1 MMKSALTYTVL
12 FILVLMFCSNSFAA
26 EQKVVRVGAFNY
38 YPGIFKD
45 TDGQVKGFYVDALA
59 DIAKRE
65 NIRFEYVY
73 GSWNE
78 SLERIKT
85 GEVDVLTS
93 VAFTAE
99 RAAYL
104 DYGKTPLLTVWG
116 ELYTS
121 LKSEIES
128 IRDVQG
134 KKIAVMK
141 GDFNGKNFIDLAGKF
156 NITCEFVE
164 MRSFEDVFKAIAD
177 KTVDAGVVSST
188 FGVAKQKEYSLRS
201 TGVVF
206 NPFDIFFA
214 VAKGKNS
221 ELIALLDKNLENWRH
236 QEYSVFNQARQK
248 WSYGSVGKMSIVP
261 PWLKNSL
268 VGLAVLVFIATFFIV
283 ILRRQVQK
291 ATAVILESKAVL
303 LESESTLRNYIENS
317 PAGIFIADENGHYLE
332 VNPAACLMVGY
343 SREEL
348 LGMTILDIVSPEL
361 VELNIQK
368 FSQLKLT
375 GCLKFELEF
384 VHKNGSQGCLSLSA
398 VKLSDIRCMGFA
410 TDITEAKKAVQEKA
424 VLEAKLHQAQKME
437 SVGRLAGGVAH
448 DFNNMLG
455 VIMGNADMALMEM
468 NLSDS
473 LFHEL
478 MEIRK
483 AAERSADLTRQLLAF
498 AKKQTVAPK
507 ILDLNETVESMLKML
522 QRLIGEDINLNWRP
536 ETNLWKVNID
546 PSQIDQILV
555 NLCVNARDSIDN
567 IGNITIEIKNISA
580 FSSLSSYHADFEPG
594 EYVCL
599 TVSDDGCGMNKE
611 TQLQIFEPF
620 FTTKGVGEGTGL
632 GLATVYGA
640 VKQNNGYINVY
651 SESGL
656 GSKFSIYLP
665 RYVQIVEPVSEPAI
679 LELSLTGDE
688 TILLVE
694 DEQAILRM
702 VAKMLEMK
710 GYTVLQANTP
720 EEALQLAAENSGV
733 IKLLITDVIMPEV
746 NGRDLAKQLLVLYP
760 QFKALFMSGYTAD
773 VIARRGVLDHGV
785 SYIQKPF
792 SLNELSIKVRE
803 VLDY

>member
-1 MMKSALTYTVL
+1 MKSAFFYTVI
-12 FILVLMFCSNSFAA
+12 FILAIIFCSNSFAA
-26 EQKVVRVGAFNY
+26 EQRVVRVGAFNY

-45 TDGQVKGFYVDALA
+45 KDGQIKGFYVDALA

-73 GSWNE
+73 GSWSE
-78 SLERIKT
+78 GLERIKS

-99 RAAYL
+99 RATYL

-116 ELYTS
+116 ELYTTLGS
-121 LKSEIES
+121 DIDSVLH
-128 IRDVQG
+128 VQG

-141 GDFNGKNFIDLAGKF
+141 GDFNGKYFMDLVGKF
-156 NITCEFVE
+156 NIPCQFIE
-164 MRSFEDVFKAIAD
+164 MPGFEDVFRAIVD
-177 KTVDAGVVSST
+177 KTVDAGVVNST
-188 FGVAKQKEYSLRS
+188 FGAAKQKEYSLRS

-214 VAKGKNS
+214 VGKGKNS
-221 ELIALLDKNLENWRH
+221 ELIALFDRNLENWRH
-236 QEYSVFNQARQK
+236 QENSVFNQARQK
-248 WSYGSVGKMSIVP
+248 WSHGAVGKMRIIP
-261 PWLKNSL
+261 PWLKNSII
-268 VGLAVLVFIATFFIV
+268 GLAVLVFIASFFIV
-283 ILRRQVQK
+283 MLQKQVKK
-291 ATAVILESKAVL
+291 ATADILESKAVL
-303 LESESTLRNYIENS
+303 RESESTLRNYIENS
-317 PAGIFIADENGHYLE
+317 PAGIFVADENGHYLE
-332 VNPAACLMVGY
+332 INPAACLITGY

-361 VELNIQK
+361 VDLNIQK

-384 VHKNGSQGCLSLSA
+384 VHKSGRSGCMLLSA
-398 VKLSDIRCMGFA
+398 VKLPDSRYMGFA
-410 TDITEAKKAVQEKA
+410 TDITEAKKAEQEKA
-424 VLEAKLHQAQKME
+424 VLEAQLQQAQKME

-455 VIMGNADMALMEM
+455 VILGHADMALMGMDPSEPFYA
-468 NLSDS
+468 D
-473 LFHEL
+473 F
-478 MEIRK
+478 MEIRH

-498 AKKQTVAPK
+498 ARKQTVSPRR
-507 ILDLNETVESMLKML
+507 LDLNEIVESMFKML
-522 QRLIGEDINLNWRP
+522 QRLIGEDISLIWKP
-536 ETNLWKVNID
+536 EENLWKVNVD
-546 PSQIDQILV
+546 PSQIDQILA
-555 NLCVNARDSIDN
+555 NLCVNARDSIVN
-567 IGNITIEIKNISA
+567 IGSITIETKNISA
-580 FSSLSSYHADFEPG
+580 FTNLNSYHADFEPG

-599 TVSDDGCGMNKE
+599 SVSDDGCGMDKN

-620 FTTKGVGEGTGL
+620 FTTKGIGEGTGL
-632 GLATVYGA
+632 GLSSVYGA

-651 SESGL
+651 SEPGL

-665 RYVQIVEPVSEPAI
+665 RYMEIVEPVSDIALP
-679 LELSLTGDE
+679 ELITTGHE

-694 DEQAILRM
+694 DEESILRM
-702 VAKMLEMK
+702 AAKMLEIK

-720 EEALQLAAENSGV
+720 EEALQLAAENSEV
-733 IKLLITDVIMPEV
+733 IKLLITDVVMPEI
-746 NGRDLAKQLLVLYP
+746 NGRDLAKQLLTLYP

-792 SLNELSIKVRE
+792 SLNELSLKVRE
-803 VLDY
+803 VLDH